1 MPELDSPDYWPS
13 RRKKVAAALEEKGW
27 TRKELARAA
36 NVAPKTVSNFLS
48 GDHCSWATFKSLCK
62 ALDVSTAVDE
72 KPVQAVQDVA
82 KPELGGYT
90 REAYA
95 DYLGGYFAYRRSFI
109 SRDRVLRSIYTL
121 EWSKEV
127 GGLAFKEYQQYKSR
141 GKSVDHSQNG
151 PVHISPKYNLVHL
164 VTSAKGAV
172 RLVTLIKNEDL
183 FRGAILTQSDQEQ
196 FYQPSISPIYLEK
209 IQNFDPSAPPLELV
223 GPIDR
228 AQEDFAPIAE
238 RLEEIER
245 KTILFASNRAGE
257 PRAPRA
263 AAKRKSRGARRAAN
277 GIQAR
282 R

>member
-1 MPELDSPDYWPS
+1 MPDLDSPDYWPA
-13 RRKKVAAALEEKGW
+13 RRKKVAAALEVKGW

-62 ALDVSTAVDE
+62 ALEVSTAVDE
-72 KPVQAVQDVA
+72 VKATQDVA

-90 REAYA
+90 REAYV

-109 SRDRVLRSIYTL
+109 SRDRILRSIYTF

-127 GGLAFKEYQQYKSR
+127 GGLAFKEYQQYKAR

-164 VTSAKGAV
+164 VTSTKGAV
-172 RLVTLIKNEDL
+172 RLVTLIKNEDV

-196 FYQPSISPIYLEK
+196 FYQPSVSPIYLER
-209 IQNFDPSAPPLELV
+209 IPDFDMSAPHLEMV

-228 AQEDFAPIAE
+228 SHEDFGPIAE

-245 KTILFASNRAGE
+245 KTILFASNRPSPPKA
-257 PRAPRA
+257 RAPRA
-263 AAKRKSRGARRAAN
+263 AKPKRRTAKRAA
-277 GIQAR
+277 
-282 R
+282 

>member
-1 MPELDSPDYWPS
+1 
-13 RRKKVAAALEEKGW
+13 VKGW

-72 KPVQAVQDVA
+72 VGQAQEVA
-82 KPELGGYT
+82 RPELGGYT

-95 DYLGGYFAYRRSFI
+95 DFLGGYFAYRRSFI
-109 SRDRVLRSIYTL
+109 SRDRILRSLYTL
-121 EWSKEV
+121 EWSKEI
-127 GGLAFKEYQQYKSR
+127 GGMAFKEYQQYKSR
-141 GKSVDHSQNG
+141 GRSVDHSQNG
-151 PVHISPKYNLVHL
+151 PVHVSPKYNLVHL
-164 VTSAKGAV
+164 VTSTKGAV
-172 RLVTLIKNEDL
+172 RLVTLIKNEDI

-209 IQNFDPSAPPLELV
+209 IPNFNPNDPRLEMV

-228 AQEDFAPIAE
+228 SQEEFGPIAE

-245 KTILFASNRAGE
+245 KTILFASNRPTPSE
-257 PRAPRA
+257 SRAPRNA
-263 AAKRKSRGARRAAN
+263 KPKGRAKRSA
-277 GIQAR
+277 
-282 R
+282 

>member
-1 MPELDSPDYWPS
+1 MPELDSPDYWPA
-13 RRKKVAAALEEKGW
+13 RRKKVASALEVKGW

-48 GDHCSWATFKSLCK
+48 GDHCSWSTFKSLCK

-72 KPVQAVQDVA
+72 VKPAHEVA

-109 SRDRVLRSIYTL
+109 SRDRILRSLYTL
-121 EWSKEV
+121 EWSKDV
-127 GGLAFKEYQQYKSR
+127 GGLEFKEYQQYKSR

-151 PVHISPKYNLVHL
+151 PVHISPKYNLIHL
-164 VTSAKGAV
+164 VTSTKGAV

-209 IQNFDPSAPPLELV
+209 IPGFNPTDPRLDMV

-228 AQEDFAPIAE
+228 THEDFGPIAE
-238 RLEEIER
+238 VLEEIER
-245 KTILFASNRAGE
+245 KTILFASNRPSE
-257 PRAPRA
+257 PRASPGP
-263 AAKRKSRGARRAAN
+263 KRKAAPKRR
-277 GIQAR
+277 
-282 R
+282 

>member
-1 MPELDSPDYWPS
+1 MAELDSPDYWPS
-13 RRKKVAAALEEKGW
+13 RRKKVSAALEQKGW

-48 GDHCSWATFKSLCK
+48 GDHVSWATFKSLCK
-62 ALDVSTAVDE
+62 ALDVTTAVDDV
-72 KPVQAVQDVA
+72 KPAQDVA

-95 DYLGGYFAYRRSFI
+95 DYVGGYFAYRRSFI
-109 SRDRVLRSIYTL
+109 SRDRILRSLYTL

-127 GGLAFKEYQQYKSR
+127 GGLSFREHQQYKTR
-141 GKSVDHSQNG
+141 GKPVDHSQNG
-151 PVHISPKYNLVHL
+151 PVHISPKYNLIHL

-196 FYQPSISPIYLEK
+196 FYQPSISPIYLER
-209 IQNFDPSAPPLELV
+209 IPDFDPSAPRLDMV

-228 AQEDFAPIAE
+228 THEDFGPIAE

-245 KTILFASNRAGE
+245 KTILFASNRSTE
-257 PRAPRA
+257 VRTPRP
-263 AAKRKSRGARRAAN
+263 AKRKGSKRTLNGTQSAGRR
-277 GIQAR
+277 
-282 R
+282 

>member
-1 MPELDSPDYWPS
+1 MPDIDSPDYWPA
-13 RRKKVAAALEEKGW
+13 RRKKVSAALEEKGW

-48 GDHCSWATFKSLCK
+48 GDHVSWATFKSLCK

-72 KPVQAVQDVA
+72 A
-82 KPELGGYT
+82 KPAHEVARPDLGGYT

-109 SRDRVLRSIYTL
+109 SRDRVLRSVYAL
-121 EWSKEV
+121 EWSKEM

-141 GKSVDHSQNG
+141 GKSVDHSQDG

-172 RLVTLIKNEDL
+172 RLVTLIKNEDI

-209 IQNFDPSAPPLELV
+209 IESFNPSAPPLDMV

-228 AQEDFAPIAE
+228 SHEDFGPIAE

-245 KTILFASNRAGE
+245 KTILFASNRQSE
-257 PRAPRA
+257 PRSAPRTGGKPKPRA
-263 AAKRKSRGARRAAN
+263 GKRAAN
-277 GIQAR
+277 GTGR
-282 R
+282 RLP